1 MKGRLERK
9 MEIEKEIQSRI
20 ADMPEYMTRYYYSI
34 MTQTPL
40 TKKRYIF
47 NVIRFLSVIGAG
59 KPVTLKQLNAID
71 AFAIQKYISDISYF
85 EKKGETRELS
95 ETTKANIYS
104 CLSAFFSFL
113 AANNMIENNPFTNGA
128 IKRPKPRETEVVF
141 LTADEVKAVEKTI
154 INGAGTSRMVSRQ
167 KNWKYRDF
175 LLFWLPVVNG
185 IRVGALSEINVD
197 DIDFKDRSIRVVEKG
212 NKPMKIYFD
221 EKTEFYMHLWLGARD
236 RILAGKKCDALFI
249 SNQKTRIGVRTIEVL
264 IGKYTF
270 SATGRQVS
278 PHKLRATFA
287 TALYKKKRDIEL
299 VQKALHHTSP
309 VPTQRYVKV
318 FDQDIRDAV
327 NSKLYD

>member
-9 MEIEKEIQSRI
+9 MGIEKEIQSKI
-20 ADMPEYMTRYYYSI
+20 ADMPEYMTRFYYSI

-40 TKKRYIF
+40 TKKRYIT
-47 NVIRFLSVIGAG
+47 NVIRFLSIIGAG
-59 KPVTLKQLNAID
+59 KPVTLKQLNGID

-85 EKKGETRELS
+85 DRNGETRELS

-113 AANNMIENNPFTNGA
+113 ASNNMIENNPFADGA
-128 IKRPKPRETEVVF
+128 IKRPRPRETEVIF

-185 IRVGALSEINVD
+185 IRVGALSEINVE
-197 DIDFKDRSIRVVEKG
+197 DIDFKDRSIRVIEKG

-221 EKTEFYMHLWLGARD
+221 DKADFYLRLWLSTRD
-236 RILAGKKCDALFI
+236 EILAGQKSDALFI
-249 SNQKTRIGVRTIEVL
+249 SNHKTRISVRAIEVL
-264 IGKYTF
+264 IGKYTLA
-270 SATGRQVS
+270 ATGRHIS

-327 NSKLYD
+327 NSSLYD